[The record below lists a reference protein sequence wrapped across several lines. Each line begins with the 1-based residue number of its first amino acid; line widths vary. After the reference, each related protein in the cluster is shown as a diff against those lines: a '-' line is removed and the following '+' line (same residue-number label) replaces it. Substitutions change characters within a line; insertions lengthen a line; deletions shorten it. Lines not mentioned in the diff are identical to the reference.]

1 MSPSTESTDIT
12 LYTWLTPN
20 GIKTSIALEELS
32 VPYQAVAVDI
42 STNAQKEPWF
52 LAINPNGRIPAITDK
67 GQRVFESGAILMYLC
82 DKYDHNRAISYSP
95 DSPEC
100 YEQLSWL
107 MFQMGGLGPM
117 QGAQHFPSIQA
128 SVRPC

>member
-1 MSPSTESTDIT
+1 MPPSTDSADIT

-67 GQRVFESGAILMYLC
+67 GQRVFESGAIMMYLC
-82 DKYDHNRAISYSP
+82 DKYDHNRMISYSP
-95 DSPEC
+95 DSPEY

-117 QGAQHFPSIQA
+117 QGAQHLPRIHASI
-128 SVRPC
+128 RPC